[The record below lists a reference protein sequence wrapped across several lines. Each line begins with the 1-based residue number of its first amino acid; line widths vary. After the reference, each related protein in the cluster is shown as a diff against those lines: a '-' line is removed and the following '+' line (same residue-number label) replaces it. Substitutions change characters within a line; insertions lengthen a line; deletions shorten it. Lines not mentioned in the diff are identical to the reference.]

1 MKLQLRIKQHFCKH
15 DFEICRKVEPFHN
28 LRGEQLYQVCKKCE
42 KVEPYIFLEYEGN
55 GYK

>member
-1 MKLQLRIKQHFCKH
+1 MKLQQRIKQPFCKH
-15 DFEICRKVEPFHN
+15 EFEISRKVEPFHN
-28 LRGEQLYQVCKKCE
+28 LRGEQLYKVCNKCE